1 MLRKTSTCA
10 LLFCIAAP
18 VCIGGASTAFGGD
31 FWGGSRTPSG
41 AACGKCAHK
50 HNKCSDKCADKCA
63 KVTRVSHDRPSRS
76 MADLPPNAVEGEC
89 YAKVFLPPQYR
100 TVSERTLI
108 KEASETIEII
118 PGETKEV
125 EERVMV
131 KDCIKQLEVI
141 PAEYRTEE
149 RRVQIKPGHTSWV
162 LEKTARCVPVSGT
175 ANGEKVE
182 GEKQEMR
189 DVYCLVSTP
198 PEYKTISIQCLVK
211 PASVREVVIPAQYE
225 TIRRQVVVCPPR
237 AKKVCHQA
245 EYADLEK
252 TVLVSDGGMKWERV
266 ICERN
271 ASADTF

>member
-1 MLRKTSTCA
+1 M
-10 LLFCIAAP
+10 
-18 VCIGGASTAFGGD
+18 G
-31 FWGGSRTPSG
+31 
-41 AACGKCAHK
+41 
-50 HNKCSDKCADKCA
+50 
-63 KVTRVSHDRPSRS
+63 
-76 MADLPPNAVEGEC
+76 DLPPNAVEGEC

-100 TVSERTLI
+100 TVSERTI
-108 KEASETIEII
+108 VKEASETIEII
-118 PGETKEV
+118 PAQTKEV

-131 KDCIKQLEVI
+131 KDCIKQLEVV

-162 LEKTARCVPVSGT
+162 LEKTARCVPVG
-175 ANGEKVE
+175 AN

-198 PEYKTISIQCLVK
+198 PEFKTISIQCLVK

-225 TIRRQVVVCPPR
+225 TIRRQVVVCPAR

-245 EYADLEK
+245 EYADIEK

-271 ASADTF
+271 GTAQTMNQIKSALSKAGYKTSTLDGKLAPEDWNALTQFQQKNGLGIGELSYETLKKLGIETQ